1 MTRQKTDRKWVL
13 VAKRPRLDQTKG
25 DPELLVAT
33 HGPFGGPKE
42 AEAFVTALA
51 NGNGIEW
58 GTSTEIVDK
67 LPKEKTKRA

>member
-1 MTRQKTDRKWVL
+1 MKKTDQKWVV

-25 DPELLVAT
+25 DRDLLVAT
-33 HGPFGGPKE
+33 HGPFGGSAA

-58 GTSTEIVDK
+58 GTSTEIVGE
-67 LPKEKTKRA
+67 LPKAKAK